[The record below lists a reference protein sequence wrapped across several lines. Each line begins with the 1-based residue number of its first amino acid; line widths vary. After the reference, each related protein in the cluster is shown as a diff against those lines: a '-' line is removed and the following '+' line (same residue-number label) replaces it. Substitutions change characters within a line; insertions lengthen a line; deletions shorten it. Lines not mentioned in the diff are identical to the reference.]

1 MKILVS
7 ADRGKNRLH
16 VDPTNASWKGIKD
29 WYEATDMG
37 GPTQPG
43 DLFLLEEFGLDALPE
58 ELCTFLKA
66 LAILV
71 PQGRDRESRLVL
83 LIREVF
89 TAGLKTGIKHA
100 EEIRAR
106 QLTL

>member
-1 MKILVS
+1 MKIFVS
-7 ADRGKNRLH
+7 ADRGKNRLY
-16 VDPTNASWKGIKD
+16 VDPTDASWQGIGD

-43 DLFLLEEFGLDALPE
+43 DLFLLEEVDLDALPE
-58 ELCTFLKA
+58 ELRTFLNA
-66 LAILV
+66 LAILA
-71 PQGRDRESRLVL
+71 PQGHDRESNLAL
-83 LIREVF
+83 LLRSVF